1 MRQSFTHFDC
11 ACQGRTSERAARV
24 AGGEPA
30 GACRVSS
37 REAPSSTLAAVKR
50 RRVRRHPTRLS
61 RRHKPVPPRSCRLRG
76 KTAARDRAARSRQL
90 RESVV
95 PRRPRNTLSPRHS
108 RAGRAAR
115 AVPARRASRLDAS
128 APRQHASACESGLMT
143 AFTAA
148 RDCVLKLMCKSL
160 YSRLTKARPPV
171 A

>member
-76 KTAARDRAARSRQL
+76 KTAARDRGADSGARVSC
-90 RESVV
+90 
-95 PRRPRNTLSPRHS
+95 
-108 RAGRAAR
+108 RAGRATHSR
-115 AVPARRASRLDAS
+115 QDTLVPAGLRVLCRLDAHPAS
-128 APRQHASACESGLMT
+128 TPLRRVSTLARARVVSRRLSQQHVTACS
-143 AFTAA
+143 
-148 RDCVLKLMCKSL
+148 S
-160 YSRLTKARPPV
+160 
-171 A
+171 